1 MRIRRTL
8 GTAAL
13 AAAATLA
20 AGTVAPAQAAGATA
34 PAAGTVAVLT
44 HTAPG
49 TLGGPNVSVG
59 DVLAADLVSGTT
71 ANFYSSATGTTGIK
85 CATSAFSATVITNPA
100 APGTA
105 TESLN
110 TQTFGSC
117 TANVIG
123 VTGVQSITVNNLAY
137 VNSVSDAAGFPVSLD
152 PGTAGP
158 VQTTVVLK
166 TILGTITCVYRS
178 PGGLAGTTNNTGQT
192 IGFTAQAL
200 PKSSGPSTCFP
211 VGYFSA
217 TYGPVRDVSV
227 AGNPVV
233 YVN

>member
-13 AAAATLA
+13 AAAAVLA
-20 AGTVAPAQAAGATA
+20 AGTVAPAQAAA
-34 PAAGTVAVLT
+34 PAANAVAVLT
-44 HTAPG
+44 HTSLA
-49 TLGGPNVSVG
+49 GPNVSVG
-59 DVLAADLVSGTT
+59 DVLVANLVAGTT

-85 CATSAFSATVITNPA
+85 CATSAFSATVLTNPA
-100 APGTA
+100 APGVA

-110 TQTFGSC
+110 TQSFGSC

-123 VTGVQSITVNNLAY
+123 VTGVQSITVNNLPY
-137 VNSVSDAAGFPVSLD
+137 TNSVSDAPGNPVSLD
-152 PGTAGP
+152 PTSAGP

-166 TILGTITCVYRS
+166 TILGTITCVYRAA
-178 PGGLAGTTNNTGQT
+178 GGLAGTTNNVGQT
-192 IGFTAQAL
+192 IGFNAQAL
-200 PKSSGPSTCFP
+200 PKFSGPSTCFP

-217 TYGPVRDVSV
+217 TYGPVRDSSV
-227 AGNPVV
+227 AGSPVV

>member
-8 GTAAL
+8 ATAAVAT
-13 AAAATLA
+13 AAALA
-20 AGTVAPAQAAGATA
+20 AGTVAPAQAADDAAA
-34 PAAGTVAVLT
+34 PATTAVAVLT
-44 HTAPG
+44 HTSLA
-49 TLGGPNVSVG
+49 GPNVSAG
-59 DVLAADLVSGTT
+59 DVLVAGLVAGTT
-71 ANFYSSATGTTGIK
+71 ANFSSSATGTTGIK
-85 CATSAFSATVITNPA
+85 CAASAFSATVLTNPA
-100 APGTA
+100 APGVA

-110 TQTFGSC
+110 SQTFGSC
-117 TANVIG
+117 TSNVIG
-123 VTGVQSITVNNLAY
+123 VTGVQSVTVNNLAY
-137 VNSVSDAAGFPVSLD
+137 VNSVGDGAGHPVSLD

-166 TILGTITCVYRS
+166 TVLGTITCVYRAA
-178 PGGLAGTTNNTGQT
+178 GGLAGTTDNTGQT
-192 IGFTAQAL
+192 IGFSAQAL

-211 VGYFSA
+211 VGYFTA

>member
-8 GTAAL
+8 GTAVL
-13 AAAATLA
+13 AAAAVLA
-20 AGTVAPAQAAGATA
+20 AGTVAPAQAADATA
-34 PAAGTVAVLT
+34 PAAAPVAVLT
-44 HTAPG
+44 HTA
-49 TLGGPNVSVG
+49 LAGPNVSVG
-59 DVLAADLVSGTT
+59 DVLVADLVAGTT
-71 ANFYSSATGTTGIK
+71 ANFSSSATGTSGIK
-85 CATSAFSATVITNPA
+85 CATSAFSATVLTNPA

-137 VNSVSDAAGFPVSLD
+137 VNSVSDAAGSPVSLD

-166 TILGTITCVYRS
+166 TILGTITCVYRA

-192 IGFTAQAL
+192 IGFNAQAL
-200 PKSSGPSTCFP
+200 PKVSGPSTCFP
-211 VGYFSA
+211 VGYFTA

-227 AGNPVV
+227 AGSPVV
-233 YVN
+233 FVN